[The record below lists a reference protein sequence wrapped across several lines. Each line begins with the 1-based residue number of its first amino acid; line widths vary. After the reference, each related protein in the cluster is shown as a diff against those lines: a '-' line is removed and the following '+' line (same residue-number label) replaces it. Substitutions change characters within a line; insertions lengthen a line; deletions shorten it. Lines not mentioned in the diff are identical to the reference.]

1 MTCPSCGGELV
12 KGSERCP
19 VCDAVV
25 APRVEGA
32 LAKDPR
38 IVTPPARGRGK
49 GEVERVE
56 PLRDIPGLRKRE
68 RTWRD
73 EVQERVRSRRQ
84 KRAKAGLPLFDQPD
98 PAATLPETVPA
109 ASEATATPPLA
120 AAPEAAVPASLAPP
134 SDERVLAPAQE
145 PDLRSTRL
153 TEAELADL
161 PLQTRGEAEP
171 APPTRRDVPPL
182 DDALLGEADV
192 EPEVEITPPVAE
204 PGPVERPARVSERVQ
219 AGAVDA
225 LIFTGLSALVV
236 YFAGRAAHA
245 DLARLASSWP
255 WLAAYLG
262 LLGLFYAGYF
272 TGTTGQT
279 PGKLLTGLRVVGPSG
294 RPPSYL
300 RAMVRAAA
308 GVVGVAAVGLGAV
321 PMAFDPAGRALHDRL
336 CRTRVV
342 RH

>member
-12 KGSERCP
+12 AGGERCP

-32 LAKDPR
+32 LAADPR
-38 IVTPPARGRGK
+38 MVTPPSRRKGRGE
-49 GEVERVE
+49 GEREQ
-56 PLRDIPGLRKRE
+56 PLRDIPALRKRE

-84 KRAKAGLPLFDQPD
+84 KRAQAGLPLFEQPD
-98 PAATLPETVPA
+98 PSPAPPAPASPA
-109 ASEATATPPLA
+109 APVEPEPASPA
-120 AAPEAAVPASLAPP
+120 AVRPAPEAQVPAPVP
-134 SDERVLAPAQE
+134 E
-145 PDLRSTRL
+145 PDLRSTKL

-161 PLQTRGEAEP
+161 PLQGPGPEDLAPDRGA
-171 APPTRRDVPPL
+171 AVHSRRVAPPL
-182 DDALLGEADV
+182 DDDAFLGEAHVPPDV
-192 EPEVEITPPVAE
+192 EIAPPVVE
-204 PGPVERPARVSERVQ
+204 PVPVERPARVMERAQ
-219 AGAVDA
+219 AAAVDGGIFAALGAV
-225 LIFTGLSALVV
+225 VV

-255 WLAAYLG
+255 WLVAYLC

-279 PGKLLTGLRVVGPSG
+279 PGKLLTGLRVVGPAG
-294 RPPSYL
+294 RPPGYL

-336 CRTRVV
+336 CHTRVV

>member
-12 KGSERCP
+12 AGGERCP

-32 LAKDPR
+32 LAADPR
-38 IVTPPARGRGK
+38 IVTPPSRGK
-49 GEVERVE
+49 GRGEVGREE
-56 PLRDIPGLRKRE
+56 PLRDIPALRKRE

-84 KRAKAGLPLFDQPD
+84 KRAQAGLPLFEQRDPTPAPPAPAPP
-98 PAATLPETVPA
+98 PAAPGPA
-109 ASEATATPPLA
+109 AGP
-120 AAPEAAVPASLAPP
+120 APEVRLPP
-134 SDERVLAPAQE
+134 EPDTTPLHE

-153 TEAELADL
+153 SEAELADL
-161 PLQTRGEAEP
+161 PLQAPGPEDVDPDQPASPHHARRA
-171 APPTRRDVPPL
+171 APPIDE
-182 DDALLGEADV
+182 DAFLGEAHV
-192 EPEVEITPPVAE
+192 PPEVEIAAPVVE
-204 PGPVERPARVSERVQ
+204 PVPVERPARILERAQ
-219 AGAVDA
+219 AAAVDA
-225 LIFTGLSALVV
+225 GLFAGLAVVVV

-255 WLAAYLG
+255 WLLAYLG

-279 PGKLLTGLRVVGPSG
+279 PGKLMTGLRVVGQTG
-294 RPPSYL
+294 RPPGYL
-300 RAMVRAAA
+300 RAMLRAAA